1 MNLTSF
7 LRRGLTILA
16 LGLLASGC
24 DTHRNAY
31 ALTSTGQIVK
41 FSTTEPTAIDNNVNV
56 SGLDTGE
63 SLVQLAFR
71 PATSAYYGVTS
82 DNRVGTVDPETGAV
96 SIISTTP
103 FTTDNL
109 SSVAIAFDPVN
120 DQLRVTANSTASSTT
135 RENLRVDPD
144 DGSLLNRST
153 DLFYDTDNTTHP
165 QISGLAYSNAGG
177 GSRTTLFG
185 FDSTAQRFVRI
196 GDEDSASVT
205 AADGGETVIIGDPGV
220 RFGSSLGL
228 AISPQDD
235 AAYAVLSPT
244 GSGASLYT
252 VDIETGAATLVGAV
266 HERDYTL
273 LSLVISPVE
282 EDDD

>member
-1 MNLTSF
+1 MNLTSL
-7 LRRGLTILA
+7 LRRSLVILA

-41 FSTTEPTAIDNNVNV
+41 FSTTEPTAIDNSVNV

-153 DLFYDTDNTTHP
+153 DLFY
-165 QISGLAYSNAGG
+165 
-177 GSRTTLFG
+177 
-185 FDSTAQRFVRI
+185 
-196 GDEDSASVT
+196 
-205 AADGGETVIIGDPGV
+205 
-220 RFGSSLGL
+220 
-228 AISPQDD
+228 
-235 AAYAVLSPT
+235 
-244 GSGASLYT
+244 
-252 VDIETGAATLVGAV
+252 ETG
-266 HERDYTL
+266 
-273 LSLVISPVE
+273 P
-282 EDDD
+282 